1 MTLGV
6 RVVVTKA
13 FLRDLKRLG
22 KGSSRQDDAI
32 TSIEQFMKNP
42 GLPKLN
48 FESVKS
54 RKGYHSIRS
63 SHHDRILLRIVKPD
77 EYEAVA
83 IGNHDYIYQSYFRK

>member
-32 TSIEQFMKNP
+32 ESIEQFIKNP
-42 GLPKLN
+42 WLPKLN
-48 FESVKS
+48 FESIKS
-54 RKGYHSIRS
+54 QKGYYSIRAS
-63 SHHDRILLRIVKPD
+63 YQDRILLRAVKQG
-77 EYEAVA
+77 EYDAVA
-83 IGNHDYIYQSYFRK
+83 IGNHDYIYESYFRK